1 MGQVN
6 TISPQI
12 IMYKILLVSF
22 LLSLT
27 GCVAAPLVIT
37 GVGAASLAVNET
49 TGKSITDHTVSAV
62 NGGKDC
68 KVSRMLADQ
77 NVCQDPNIVKLQ
89 VTTTSTKPSSV
100 EEIQSKYR

>member
-1 MGQVN
+1 MKV
-6 TISPQI
+6 
-12 IMYKILLVSF
+12 KITGKFLAILPVV
-22 LLSLT
+22 LLS
-27 GCVAAPLVIT
+27 GCAIPVAVSM

-77 NVCQDPNIVKLQ
+77 NVCQEPTTFKLQ